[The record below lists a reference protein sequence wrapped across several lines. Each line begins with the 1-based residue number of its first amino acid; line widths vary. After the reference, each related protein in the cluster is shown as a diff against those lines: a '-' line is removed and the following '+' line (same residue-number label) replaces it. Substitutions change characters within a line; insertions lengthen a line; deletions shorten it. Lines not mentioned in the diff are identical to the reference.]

1 MYNQVLSNYALI
13 WLECTAVRPFNF
25 AIYIEISGFLWSNL
39 VLSSKL
45 VNGYRVENVVQLNF

>member
-13 WLECTAVRPFNF
+13 WLECIAGRPFNF

-39 VLSSKL
+39 VLYSKL